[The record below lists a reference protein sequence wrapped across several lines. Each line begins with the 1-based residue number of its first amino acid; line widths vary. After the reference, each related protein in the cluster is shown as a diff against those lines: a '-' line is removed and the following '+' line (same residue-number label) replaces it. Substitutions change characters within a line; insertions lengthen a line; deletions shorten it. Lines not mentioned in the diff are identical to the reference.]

1 MIKFYGPK
9 FESDWR
15 VAFEALNEKL
25 NTRATPVA
33 SARFDEP
40 KLAATIAAVPP
51 SARHPKP
58 YPCLNPNPH
67 PC

>member
-9 FESDWR
+9 FQSDWR

-25 NTRATPVA
+25 NARATPVA

-40 KLAATIAAVPP
+40 KLAASIAAVP

-58 YPCLNPNPH
+58 YPCLGPNPC